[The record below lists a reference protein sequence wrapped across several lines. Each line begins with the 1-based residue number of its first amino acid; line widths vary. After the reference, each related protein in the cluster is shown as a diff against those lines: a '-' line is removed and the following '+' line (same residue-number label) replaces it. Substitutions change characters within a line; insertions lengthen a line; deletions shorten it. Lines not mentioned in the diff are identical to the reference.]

1 MLVLSVE
8 QSAALVESAI
18 GDLGSVVGSHDPVE
32 IKAKS
37 YAAWKK
43 LGEARALLRRPDLY
57 SPHFGQGASSAPIM
71 SGICTEV
78 PHGEA

>member
-43 LGEARALLRRPDLY
+43 LGEARALLRRPDLF
-57 SPHFGQGASSAPIM
+57 SPQPAPVTPGACP
-71 SGICTEV
+71 EV
-78 PHGEA
+78 PRG